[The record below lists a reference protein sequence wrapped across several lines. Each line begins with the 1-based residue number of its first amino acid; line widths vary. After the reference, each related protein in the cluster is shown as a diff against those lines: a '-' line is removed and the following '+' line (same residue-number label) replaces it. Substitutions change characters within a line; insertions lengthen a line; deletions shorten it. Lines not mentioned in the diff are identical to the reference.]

1 MRALLILAV
10 AALGGA
16 IFTVPTALAGEPEV
30 CLPATIEQAL
40 VDGGKLDSS
49 AVTDDSGVDIVRC
62 GDVTGD
68 GAFDAVFSV
77 ASGGTA
83 GDTHFGVLAGKP
95 DGSIGSLLTYRQGY
109 KIAIA
114 RRTSRSFE
122 VLQPHYGAHDP
133 NCCPSSFRITTYT
146 WDGSRFKAGK
156 ARKTKTAPA
165 RFRA

>member
-16 IFTVPTALAGEPEV
+16 ILIAPTARAGEPDV
-30 CLPATIEQAL
+30 CLPATIGQVL
-40 VDGGKLDSS
+40 SDGGKTITAD
-49 AVTDDSGVDIVRC
+49 AGVDVVRC

-68 GAFDAVFSV
+68 GAMDAVFTV

-83 GDTHFGVLAGKP
+83 GDTHFGVLAGRP
-95 DGSIGSLLTYRQGY
+95 DGSIGSLLTYRSGY
-109 KIAIA
+109 KIGIA

-156 ARKTKTAPA
+156 TRKTKTAPA